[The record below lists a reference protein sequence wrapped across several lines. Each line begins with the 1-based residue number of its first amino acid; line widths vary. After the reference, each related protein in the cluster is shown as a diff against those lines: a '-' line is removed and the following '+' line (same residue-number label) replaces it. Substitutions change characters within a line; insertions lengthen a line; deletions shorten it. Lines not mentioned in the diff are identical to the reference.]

1 MRNTITLGTLCY
13 SPQSF
18 ISYSSKFLHLTSV
31 VINLSSFGDEE
42 KKGYHSRIKYKD
54 KFIFGNIID
63 SSAYRRDV
71 IYQSESV
78 ADQLG

>member
-1 MRNTITLGTLCY
+1 M
-13 SPQSF
+13 
-18 ISYSSKFLHLTSV
+18 KK
-31 VINLSSFGDEE
+31 